1 MMVFERKSPPPHC
14 SSFPSN
20 SSIPLHEA
28 ENLRNLEKLPLL
40 MILIHI
46 VPPPLRDSF
55 IPYSCRDYINR
66 TCFLYCAKESQ
77 YSKKFEHFYNSSHL
91 SNRLV
96 PWLSPLTILI
106 WKIRW
111 ETRKMITIAIS
122 GSKVLTN
129 SW

>member
-1 MMVFERKSPPPHC
+1 
-14 SSFPSN
+14 
-20 SSIPLHEA
+20 
-28 ENLRNLEKLPLL
+28 

-96 PWLSPLTILI
+96 TLVKSLNYSYL
-106 WKIRW
+106 
-111 ETRKMITIAIS
+111 EDKM
-122 GSKVLTN
+122 GN
-129 SW
+129 